1 MWGGSDSRSA
11 DLGARF
17 GRGWS
22 ELRNPVPEEKQAGVR
37 VHLRTKG
44 VHHDTNQDDIDR
56 GHGSGRSDRHEQRCR
71 RTPYLS

>member
-1 MWGGSDSRSA
+1 MWGGFDSRSA

-37 VHLRTKG
+37 VHLRRKECIMTQIRMTLIAG
-44 VHHDTNQDDIDR
+44 MEVAEAIATNSVAGALI
-56 GHGSGRSDRHEQRCR
+56 
-71 RTPYLS
+71 T